1 MSPTPSDKPMRPC
14 IYCIYNY
21 IFLDSL
27 NDQERMGKETLAE
40 DSESEL
46 DARQGGL
53 TNVTE
58 IAALYSSVIS
68 RLIGKTEQLLAML
81 PLT

>member
-1 MSPTPSDKPMRPC
+1 MW
-14 IYCIYNY
+14 
-21 IFLDSL
+21 
-27 NDQERMGKETLAE
+27 KETLAE

-58 IAALYSSVIS
+58 IAARYSSVIS

-81 PLT
+81 LLT